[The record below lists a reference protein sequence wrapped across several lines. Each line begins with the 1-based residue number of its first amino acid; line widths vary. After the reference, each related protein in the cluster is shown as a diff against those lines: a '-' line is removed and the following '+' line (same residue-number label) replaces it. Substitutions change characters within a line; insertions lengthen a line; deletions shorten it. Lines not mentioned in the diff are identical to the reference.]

1 MNAILLLSF
10 FGIANLF
17 TAFADNKRFVLPL
30 VMVVLAVVFGL
41 NALDW
46 NGPVVSWMPNVEQY
60 LGGMMLMD
68 RFAVGFTGIVVL
80 TTLLL
85 LPFSAS
91 YVARQDANLSE
102 YYSLLLFALVG
113 AVMLVSY
120 ENLLM
125 LFLGVE
131 ILSIPMYVLAGIE
144 KRNPRSNE
152 AALKYFL
159 MGAFATG
166 ILLFGMALIYG
177 ATGTFTLSVIAAH
190 ATNSSSPGAMLLLGL
205 LLVLVGLAFKVG
217 AAPFHF
223 WTPDVYE
230 GTPTFFTAFMSTVVK
245 TAGFAAF
252 YKLLYAAFSASYGAW
267 LPTVL
272 GITVLTLLV
281 GNLGAVAQTSTKRML
296 AYSIIS
302 HAGYLLMA
310 LVAFDNARS
319 PQALFFYSLSY
330 SIATV
335 AAFAVIKLVADARD
349 GREDYGALRGLA
361 RTNPL
366 LAVALAVSMLSLA
379 GIPLTGGFF
388 GKFFLFA
395 AASERGFTGLIV
407 LAVLMA
413 AVGIYYYF
421 RPVIAAFIS
430 GDPEDDHELAPIPV
444 TTGETA
450 MLWLLTGL
458 TLALGI
464 LPGLV
469 SGLRVV
475 G

>member
-1 MNAILLLSF
+1 MNVLLLLSF

-17 TAFADNKRFVLPL
+17 TAFADNKRFILPL

-46 NGPVVSWMPNVEQY
+46 NGPMVGWMPGVEQY
-60 LGGMMLMD
+60 LGGMLQMD
-68 RFAVGFTGIVVL
+68 RFAVGFTGIMVF
-80 TTLLL
+80 TTLVL
-85 LPFSAS
+85 LPFSAT
-91 YVARQDANLSE
+91 YVQRQDANLSE

-113 AVMLVSY
+113 AVMLVGY

-144 KRNPRSNE
+144 KQNPRSNE

-166 ILLFGMALIYG
+166 ILLFGMALLYG
-177 ATGTFTLSVIAAH
+177 ATGTFTLSGIAA
-190 ATNSSSPGAMLLLGL
+190 AAQNTSSPGAMLLLGL
-205 LLVLVGLAFKVG
+205 LMVLAGLAFKVG

-230 GTPTFFTAFMSTVVK
+230 GSPTFFTAFMSTVVK

-252 YKLLYAAFSASYGAW
+252 YKLLIAAFAPSYAAW

-296 AYSIIS
+296 AYSSIS
-302 HAGYLLMA
+302 HAGYLLIA
-310 LVAFDNARS
+310 LVAFDAARS

-335 AAFAVIKLVADARD
+335 AAFAVVKLVADARD
-349 GREDYGALRGLA
+349 GREDYGALRGLS

-395 AASERGFTGLIV
+395 AAAERGFVGLIV

-430 GDPEDDHELAPIPV
+430 GSVEEDGDLPPVPV
-444 TTGETA
+444 TTGETV
-450 MLWLLTGL
+450 MLWILTGL
-458 TLALGI
+458 TLVLGI

-469 SGLRVV
+469 SGLLA

>member
-1 MNAILLLSF
+1 MNAILFLSF

-17 TAFADNKRFVLPL
+17 MAFTKRKEIILPV
-30 VMVVLAVVFGL
+30 VMVGLLVVFGL
-41 NALDW
+41 TALDW
-46 NGPVVSWMPNVEQY
+46 AGPATAWLPSADKILP
-60 LGGMMLMD
+60 GMLRMD
-68 RFAVGFTGIVVL
+68 RYAVGFSSICVL
-80 TTLLL
+80 TTVLL

-91 YVARQDANLSE
+91 YVRNQDANLAE
-102 YYSLLLFALVG
+102 YYSLLMFALVG

-131 ILSIPMYVLAGIE
+131 VLSIPMYVLAGVD
-144 KRNPRSNE
+144 KKNPRSNE

-166 ILLFGMALIYG
+166 ILLFGIALLYG
-177 ATGTFTLSVIAAH
+177 ATGTFTLTGIAQLAVG
-190 ATNSSSPGAMLLLGL
+190 APGPMLLLGL
-205 LLVLVGLAFKVG
+205 LMVLVGLAFKVG

-230 GTPTFFTAFMSTVVK
+230 GSPTFFTAFMSTVVK

-252 YKLLYAAFSASYGAW
+252 YKLLAASFTGAYAAW
-267 LPTVL
+267 LPTIL
-272 GITVLTLLV
+272 GITVLTLLI

-296 AYSIIS
+296 AYSSIS

-310 LVAFDNARS
+310 LVAFDPARS
-319 PQALFFYSLSY
+319 PQALLFYSAAY
-330 SIATV
+330 SVATV
-335 AAFAVIKLVADARD
+335 AAFGVVKLVADARD
-349 GREDYGALRGLA
+349 GREDYGVLRGLG
-361 RTNPL
+361 RTNPG
-366 LAVALAVSMLSLA
+366 LAVALTVSMLSLA

-395 AASERGFTGLIV
+395 AVIQRNLIGLV
-407 LAVLMA
+407 LMAVLMA

-421 RPVIAAFIS
+421 RPIIAAWMS
-430 GDPEDDHELAPIPV
+430 DDDGDDLPPVPV
-444 TTGETA
+444 TTRESITLWILTA
-450 MLWLLTGL
+450 LTIL
-458 TLALGI
+458 LGI

-469 SGLRVV
+469 SSLQIG
-475 G
+475 

>member
-17 TAFADNKRFVLPL
+17 TAFAENKKFILPL
-30 VMVVLAVVFGL
+30 AMVALAAVFAL

-46 NGPVVSWMPNVEQY
+46 NGPAVAWMPGAEQY
-60 LGGMMLMD
+60 LGGMLRMD

-91 YVARQDANLSE
+91 YVRRLDANLSE
-102 YYSLLLFALVG
+102 YYSLLIFALVG
-113 AVMLVSY
+113 AIMLVGY
-120 ENLLM
+120 ENLLI
-125 LFLGVE
+125 LFLGIE
-131 ILSIPMYVLAGIE
+131 ILSIPLYVLAGVE
-144 KRNPRSNE
+144 KKNPRSNE
-152 AALKYFL
+152 AALKYLL
-159 MGAFATG
+159 MGSFATG

-177 ATGTFTLSVIAAH
+177 ATGSFTLTVIAEH
-190 ATNSSSPGAMLLLGL
+190 ATNTSTPGAMLLLGL
-205 LLVLVGLAFKVG
+205 LMVLVGLAFKVG

-230 GTPTFFTAFMSTVVK
+230 GSPTFFTAFMSTVVK

-252 YKLLYAAFSASYGAW
+252 YKLLYAAFATAYAAW

-296 AYSIIS
+296 AYSSIS

-330 SIATV
+330 SVATV
-335 AAFAVIKLVADARD
+335 AAFGVVKLVADSRD

-388 GKFFLFA
+388 GKFFLFTA
-395 AASERGFTGLIV
+395 AADRGFMGLVV

-421 RPVIAAFIS
+421 RPVIAAFMS
-430 GDPEDDHELAPIPV
+430 GSPEEDGELAPIVV
-444 TTGETA
+444 TSGETV
-450 MLWLLTGL
+450 MLWILTGL
-458 TLALGI
+458 TIALGI
-464 LPGLV
+464 VPGVV
-469 SGLRVV
+469 SGLRLV
-475 G
+475 

>member
-1 MNAILLLSF
+1 MNTILLLSF

-17 TAFADNKRFVLPL
+17 TAFAENKRFILPL
-30 VMVVLAVVFGL
+30 VMAVLAVGL
-41 NALDW
+41 GVTAFDW
-46 NGPVVSWMPNVEQY
+46 NGPAVAWMPGVEQY
-60 LGGMMLMD
+60 LGGMLRMD
-68 RFAVGFTGIVVL
+68 RFAVGFTGVVVL

-85 LPFSAS
+85 LPFSVS
-91 YVARQDANLSE
+91 YIRRQDANLSE
-102 YYSLLLFALVG
+102 YYSLLVFALVG
-113 AVMLVSY
+113 AVMLVGY
-120 ENLLM
+120 ENLIM

-131 ILSIPMYVLAGIE
+131 VLSIPMYVLAGVE
-144 KRNPRSNE
+144 KKSPRSNE

-159 MGAFATG
+159 MGSFATG
-166 ILLFGMALIYG
+166 ILLFGMALLYG
-177 ATGTFTLSVIAAH
+177 ATGSFSLTGIAEA
-190 ATNSSSPGAMLLLGL
+190 AVNTSAPGAMLLLGL
-205 LLVLVGLAFKVG
+205 LLVLAGLAFKVG

-230 GTPTFFTAFMSTVVK
+230 GAPTFFTAFMSTVVK

-252 YKLLYAAFSASYGAW
+252 YKLLAAAFSPAYGAW

-272 GITVLTLLV
+272 GLTVLTLLV
-281 GNLGAVAQTSTKRML
+281 GNLGAVAQSSTKRML
-296 AYSIIS
+296 AYSSIS

-310 LVAFDNARS
+310 LVAFDAARS

-330 SIATV
+330 SVATI
-335 AAFAVIKLVADARD
+335 AAFAVVKLVADARD

-388 GKFFLFA
+388 GKFYVFA
-395 AASERGFTGLIV
+395 AAAERGFIGLIV

-421 RPVIAAFIS
+421 RPVIAAFMS
-430 GDPEDDHELAPIPV
+430 GSADEDGELAPIPV
-444 TTGETA
+444 SSGETL
-450 MLWLLTGL
+450 MLWVLTGL
-458 TLALGI
+458 TIVLGV

-469 SGLRVV
+469 SVVRVA
-475 G
+475 